1 MMGNVNEEG
10 AQDVVKLID
19 DNFLSKA
26 RPLEHEEIPHL
37 RSHKMPTIEEAKR
50 IFGPDVENRSIPV
63 ILEEVAQSETEE
75 NHAVEIVLQAGSEH
89 ELGYEGIALISL
101 IGQMAYNS
109 AYDQL
114 RTKEQLGTSLCY
126 HD

>member
-1 MMGNVNEEG
+1 
-10 AQDVVKLID
+10 
-19 DNFLSKA
+19 
-26 RPLEHEEIPHL
+26 
-37 RSHKMPTIEEAKR
+37 MPTIEEAKR